1 MADITI
7 DSAFSEIGRRV
18 TGFTQGIGGRA
29 REFGETAR
37 INSSIEERRKRIQG
51 IYEQIGQ
58 AYCQRHHGDAT
69 AEFKGQVALVDSLN
83 AEISSLQ
90 QQLMTVQTRRVCP
103 ICHREVNGDSRFCP
117 YCGSDM
123 AVSQPSISAGTT
135 LCPNCGSPINAGDRF
150 CMSCGQTIP
159 AAPVQPTVPA
169 QPVTPAQQQ
178 TAPMGAV
185 LVTPPAAQA
194 AKICPACGATNKPQ
208 STFCMSCGHKLE
220 G

>member
-37 INSSIEERRKRIQG
+37 INSSIEERRKRIRG

-58 AYCQRHHGDAT
+58 AYCQRHRGDVA
-69 AEFKGQVALVDSLN
+69 AEFKDQVALVDSLN

-123 AVSQPSISAGTT
+123 AVSQPSVSAGAA

-159 AAPVQPTVPA
+159 AAPA
-169 QPVTPAQQQ
+169 QPVALNPPIRGRHLPAAKSRNPKCTHHRLSLSKRPLNQSRRRTDQ
-178 TAPMGAV
+178 
-185 LVTPPAAQA
+185 LPPA
-194 AKICPACGATNKPQ
+194 P
-208 STFCMSCGHKLE
+208 
-220 G
+220 